1 MLNYRTLRLISIEK
15 FNRWLITHF
24 CPVILA
30 RIDPAGMGWT
40 ILTKNKGHISARIY
54 LARVISAFV
63 GWIISTDKHFCPE
76 YSGKASAKIGLN
88 KWRTLFAQNFWP
100 PHSKVSSE
108 VGHSYFNKDTTW
120 KKVPRWAWSLLE
132 YLSQVFPHD
141 NVGEIS
147 VWHSIGKK
155 TRSAFP
161 QINGVQTIAK
171 IPPRSAQIIPT
182 SFPTLGA
189 RALAAYVKR

>member
-1 MLNYRTLRLISIEK
+1 MILNFKDFYINFKVRKADVLNYWTLRLISIEK

-100 PHSKVSSE
+100 PHSKVSRTQLFQQ
-108 VGHSYFNKDTTW
+108 GH
-120 KKVPRWAWSLLE
+120 
-132 YLSQVFPHD
+132 YL
-141 NVGEIS
+141 
-147 VWHSIGKK
+147 
-155 TRSAFP
+155 
-161 QINGVQTIAK
+161 AK
-171 IPPRSAQIIPT
+171 NAKMGMESSWIFESSFT
-182 SFPTLGA
+182 SW
-189 RALAAYVKR
+189 